1 MTWPVW
7 VLVAVIR
14 YDCTGVDVGL
24 IIIAS
29 DVPVAAATVVICAGA
44 FGNTGSTEGALKVGF
59 TGAVDA
65 TDLEIA
71 AAMAGAM
78 DAGEVAGEMTVGVGA
93 TGAGGVTGATGI
105 VGVVG
110 VVGAVGVVGTTGATG
125 VVGVVGALGAGV
137 G

>member
-44 FGNTGSTEGALKVGF
+44 FGNTANAEGALNIGL
-59 TGAVDA
+59 TGEEEA
-65 TDLEIA
+65 TALVMA
-71 AAMAGAM
+71 AATAGAM
-78 DAGEVAGEMTVGVGA
+78 VDGEVAGGMTDGAGA
-93 TGAGGVTGATGI
+93 TGVNGVTGATGI

-125 VVGVVGALGAGV
+125 VVGVVGAVGAGV